1 MYPTTIG
8 DENADQ
14 SGYLQEMAEL
24 KLTELGGQIRLRGHW
39 EISIRPESYE
49 ENRLEY
55 GDIYPAVVSGY
66 TRHQHWDFPS
76 IAGEADAKL
85 GARWKGEEYESDYAE
100 TWRMYESGQFT
111 CLMGLQDDL
120 NEDEVSAHQGVRL
133 SVEDLF
139 SLNQAVTWVTGV
151 FEVDANLF
159 NAYPNWPSSVVET
172 RAVNIFGR
180 SLANR
185 RGLLS
190 GSSRTESDQWGDI
203 LYPSR
208 DALTSDPHNEAA
220 QFLDE
225 LF

>member
-55 GDIYPAVVSGY
+55 GDIHPTVVSGY

-76 IAGEADAKL
+76 IAGEAGAKS
-85 GARWKGEEYESDYAE
+85 GARWKGEEYESDYGE

-111 CLMGLQDDL
+111 CLMG
-120 NEDEVSAHQGVRL
+120 
-133 SVEDLF
+133 F
-139 SLNQAVTWVTGV
+139 KMT
-151 FEVDANLF
+151 
-159 NAYPNWPSSVVET
+159 
-172 RAVNIFGR
+172 
-180 SLANR
+180 
-185 RGLLS
+185 
-190 GSSRTESDQWGDI
+190 
-203 LYPSR
+203 
-208 DALTSDPHNEAA
+208 
-220 QFLDE
+220 
-225 LF
+225 